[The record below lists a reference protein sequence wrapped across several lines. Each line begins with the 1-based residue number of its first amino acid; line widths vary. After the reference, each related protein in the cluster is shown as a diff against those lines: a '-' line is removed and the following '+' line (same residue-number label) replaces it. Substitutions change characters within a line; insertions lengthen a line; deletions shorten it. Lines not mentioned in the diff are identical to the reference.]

1 MTSEPD
7 KDDRVPRH
15 GETSSPVP
23 SGTVRAHDVARW
35 CAGNGWPVHPLAPG
49 RKTPAANCPACR
61 EPGHVPQDCPC
72 LSGGRWCHGFRAA
85 TTDTARIDDWW
96 GSHPA
101 MGVGVAC
108 GPAGLVVL
116 DVDAH
121 SAEVPDRNRLLPG
134 IPIHPRVDL
143 TGLGSG
149 FDTLALLAAYRGQQ
163 DPAADAGTLRVRTPS
178 GGLHIWYRNPRPG
191 TRYRSSTGSSPKVA
205 LAWQV
210 DIRADNG
217 YIVAPT
223 NRTPQGSYVPV
234 GEARTPA
241 PLPDWLAEELTR
253 TGHATTD
260 TSNDTPEG
268 RTETSTAPSAA
279 KAADA
284 SLGPS
289 GIPGLLSR
297 VRRAPKAA
305 ERLLEPLLAEV
316 TACAAVPQGA
326 SFTEKLNRAA
336 FTAGGLVAAG
346 HLADTDVRDLLARAA
361 HAARPHQPQRNTT
374 IIDSAL
380 AAGATRPLHPQ
391 GRP

>member
-1 MTSEPD
+1 M
-7 KDDRVPRH
+7 
-15 GETSSPVP
+15 
-23 SGTVRAHDVARW
+23 RAHDVARW

-49 RKTPAANCPACR
+49 RKTPAANCPTCR
-61 EPGHVPQDCPC
+61 ENGHHSTQDCPC
-72 LSGGRWCHGFRAA
+72 LPAGRWCHGFRAA
-85 TTDTARIDDWW
+85 TTDAARIDDWW
-96 GSHPA
+96 GTHPA

-121 SAEVPDRNRLLPG
+121 SAEVPDRSRLLPG
-134 IPIHPRVDL
+134 IPIHDRVDL

-149 FDTLALLAAYRGQQ
+149 FDTLALLAAYRKQP
-163 DPAADAGTLRVRTPS
+163 DPAGDETTLRVRTPS
-178 GGLHIWYRNPRPG
+178 GGLHIWYRNTRPD
-191 TRYRSSTGSSPKVA
+191 TRFRSSTGSSPKVA

-234 GEARTPA
+234 GDTRLPA
-241 PLPDWLAEELTR
+241 PLPDWLADELTR
-253 TGHATTD
+253 TGHATVQPPAGAAPTD
-260 TSNDTPEG
+260 PTGPTATPEPPRAPLEPRAVPHPRL
-268 RTETSTAPSAA
+268 RT
-279 KAADA
+279 
-284 SLGPS
+284 
-289 GIPGLLSR
+289 
-297 VRRAPKAA
+297 RRAPGTAQ
-305 ERLLEPLLAEV
+305 RLLDPLLAEV
-316 TACAAVPQGA
+316 AACAATPQGA

-336 FTAGGLVAAG
+336 YTAGGLVAGG
-346 HLADTDVRDLLARAA
+346 HLSDPQVRDLLAEAA
-361 HAARPHQPQRNTT
+361 RTARPHQPQRNTT

>member
-1 MTSEPD
+1 M
-7 KDDRVPRH
+7 PRH
-15 GETSSPVP
+15 GETSSPLP
-23 SGTVRAHDVARW
+23 SGTVRAHAVALW
-35 CAGNGWPVHPLAPG
+35 CAANGWPVHPLAPG
-49 RKTPAANCPACR
+49 RKTPAANCTACR
-61 EPGHVPQDCPC
+61 EAGRCPQDCPC
-72 LSGGRWCHGFRAA
+72 IPAGRWCHGFRAA
-85 TTDTARIDDWW
+85 TTDRARIDSWW
-96 GSHPA
+96 DAHPA
-101 MGVGVAC
+101 LGVGVAC
-108 GPAGLVVL
+108 GPADLVVL

-121 SAEVPDRNRLLPG
+121 SAEVPDRARLLPG

-149 FDTLALLAAYRGQQ
+149 FDTLALLAAYRKQP
-163 DPAADAGTLRVRTPS
+163 DPAQDTGTLRVRTPS
-178 GGLHIWYRNPRPG
+178 GGLHIWYRNTRPE

-234 GEARTPA
+234 GEARLPA
-241 PLPDWLAEELTR
+241 PLPDWLAAELAR
-253 TGHATTD
+253 TGHTGA
-260 TSNDTPEG
+260 PAAG
-268 RTETSTAPSAA
+268 APTAPTGIQ
-279 KAADA
+279 KATDA
-284 SLGPS
+284 PS
-289 GIPGLLSR
+289 GPFGVPHPRLRI
-297 VRRAPKAA
+297 RRAPRAA

-316 TACAAVPQGA
+316 AACAAVQEGA

-336 FTAGGLVAAG
+336 YTAGGLVAGG
-346 HLADTDVRDLLARAA
+346 HLADGAVRELLARAA
-361 HAARPHQPQRNTT
+361 QAARPHQPQRNTT